1 MKLGSRRG
9 SPLETCPASRKL
21 FGPWWVSFVGVA
33 LLACN
38 YRHSAVVEASPLPP
52 PPGDRILHSSPLWV
66 EVTETHDSQC
76 VAYEGYRTL
85 CFHGVRSAL
94 EKAVIQGLWPA
105 FPDIRSGSSL
115 AARPGD
121 YVLQVEARLEPLP
134 PDATGPGWSAG
145 LQGRW
150 RLLRDG
156 QVLAEEALAS
166 RSRAA
171 FPYGGALGE
180 GGSEVIDALGAYLAM
195 AVARVEEDRPIEP
208 RPLPAVVT
216 RALTPTATSP
226 DPSSTPAPSDVE
238 KGQSS
243 PKTDQPLGSAAPRQ
257 AKGR

>member
-1 MKLGSRRG
+1 M
-9 SPLETCPASRKL
+9 
-21 FGPWWVSFVGVA
+21 A

-52 PPGDRILHSSPLWV
+52 PPGDRVLHSSPLWV
-66 EVTETHDSQC
+66 DVSPTDDSQC

-85 CFHGVRSAL
+85 CFHQVRSAL
-94 EKAVIQGLWPA
+94 EKAVVQGLWPS
-105 FPDIRSGSSL
+105 FPQVRPGSAL
-115 AARPGD
+115 AAEPGD
-121 YVLQVEARLEPLP
+121 YVLEVEARLEALP

-156 QVLAEEALAS
+156 QILAEEALAS

-180 GGSEVIDALGAYLAM
+180 GGSEVIDALGTYLAM
-195 AVARVEEDRPIEP
+195 TVARIEENRPMQP

-216 RALTPTATSP
+216 RAVPPSP
-226 DPSSTPAPSDVE
+226 DASSKPTGGSVD
-238 KGQSS
+238 KGQAP
-243 PKTDQPLGSAAPRQ
+243 PKHEQQPGNTAPRQ
-257 AKGR
+257 AKEH